1 MAIPA
6 TQLRPGMV
14 IKHNNDLHSVFSVE
28 HRTPGQS
35 AGIHPGQVAQ
45 PPYRSNVRAPLPL
58 RRSPSKRSSS
68 MKCRWSF
75 SMPTAM
81 TTTS

>member
-28 HRTPGQS
+28 LARVY
-35 AGIHPGQVAQ
+35 PGQVAQ
-45 PPYRSNVRAPLPL
+45 PADRSHV
-58 RRSPSKRSSS
+58 
-68 MKCRWSF
+68 
-75 SMPTAM
+75 
-81 TTTS
+81 